1 MKHLK
6 EYILENVEIVNEEDL
21 LGLGDD
27 KKDDKK
33 DDKGADG
40 GTDKKDDS
48 SKDEPKDDSSKGEPK
63 DDSSKGEPKDDKQK
77 DEEPEGE
84 DPKDDKGSEPEID
97 PELKERAEIKFKIWK
112 DGGELSNWI
121 TDKDGYQKIEYV
133 YKDKE
138 KGITIDF
145 LLGRKDG
152 SWFIWAGKDGAVNY
166 DDQPYKDLKTPYFKD
181 AIMNSLDTIQELIKD
196 VKENPDNWAQYYIK

>member
-6 EYILENVEIVNEEDL
+6 EYILENIEVVNEEDL

-27 KKDDKK
+27 KKNDKK
-33 DDKGADG
+33 ADQKDNEGGDDLLGDD
-40 GTDKKDDS
+40 DKKDDS
-48 SKDEPKDDSSKGEPK
+48 SSKEEPKDDEKK
-63 DDSSKGEPKDDKQK
+63 K
-77 DEEPEGE
+77 DEEPEGD

-112 DGGELSNWI
+112 DGGELANWI

-138 KGITIDF
+138 KGIIIDF

-181 AIMNSLDTIQELIKD
+181 AIMNSLDEIQELIKD
-196 VKENPDNWAQYYIK
+196 VKENPDNWAQYYNK

>member
-6 EYILENVEIVNEEDL
+6 EYILENTEIIYEDDL
-21 LGLGDD
+21 LGLSGQGSGDSSEES
-27 KKDDKK
+27 KDDKSGDDSSSEEPK
-33 DDKGADG
+33 DDE
-40 GTDKKDDS
+40 KKDDS
-48 SKDEPKDDSSKGEPK
+48 SKEE
-63 DDSSKGEPKDDKQK
+63 ETK

-97 PELKERAEIKFKIWK
+97 PKMKERAEIKFKIWK
-112 DGGELSNWI
+112 DGGELADWI

-152 SWFIWAGKDGAVNY
+152 SWFVWAGKDGAVNY
-166 DDQPYKDLKTPYFKD
+166 DDQPYKDLKTPYFRD
-181 AIMNSLDTIQELIKD
+181 AIMNSLDKIQELIQD
-196 VKENPDNWAQYYIK
+196 VKDNPDNWAQYYVK

>member
-6 EYILENVEIVNEEDL
+6 EYILENVEILNEEDL

-27 KKDDKK
+27 KTDDKK
-33 DDKGADG
+33 DNQKADKGGNDDLG
-40 GTDKKDDS
+40 EGDKKDDS
-48 SKDEPKDDSSKGEPK
+48 SSKENSKGDEKKDETP
-63 DDSSKGEPKDDKQK
+63 
-77 DEEPEGE
+77 EEE

-112 DGGELSNWI
+112 DGGELANWI

-133 YKDKE
+133 YKNKE

-166 DDQPYKDLKTPYFKD
+166 DDQPYKDLKTPYFRD

-196 VKENPDNWAQYYIK
+196 VKENPDNWAQYYSYIR

>member
-6 EYILENVEIVNEEDL
+6 EYILENTENIYEEDL
-21 LGLGDD
+21 LGLSGQDSGDSSEES
-27 KKDDKK
+27 KDDKSGDDSSSEEPK
-33 DDKGADG
+33 DDE
-40 GTDKKDDS
+40 KKDDS
-48 SKDEPKDDSSKGEPK
+48 SKEEEK
-63 DDSSKGEPKDDKQK
+63 K

-97 PELKERAEIKFKIWK
+97 PKMKERAEIKFKIWK
-112 DGGELSNWI
+112 DGGELADWI

-152 SWFIWAGKDGAVNY
+152 SWFVWAGKDGAVNY
-166 DDQPYKDLKTPYFKD
+166 DDQPYKDLKTPYFRD
-181 AIMNSLDTIQELIKD
+181 AIMNSLDKIQELIQD
-196 VKENPDNWAQYYIK
+196 VKDNPDNWAQYYVK

>member
-6 EYILENVEIVNEEDL
+6 EYILENTETIYEEDL
-21 LGLGDD
+21 LGLSGQGSGDSSEES
-27 KKDDKK
+27 KDDKSGDDSSSEEPK
-33 DDKGADG
+33 DDE
-40 GTDKKDDS
+40 KKDDS
-48 SKDEPKDDSSKGEPK
+48 SKEE
-63 DDSSKGEPKDDKQK
+63 ETK

-112 DGGELSNWI
+112 DGGERADWI

-152 SWFIWAGKDGAVNY
+152 SWFVWAGKDGAVNY

-181 AIMNSLDTIQELIKD
+181 AIMNSLDEIQGLIKD
-196 VKENPDNWAQYYIK
+196 VKENPDNWAQYYVK

>member
-6 EYILENVEIVNEEDL
+6 EYILENVEILNEEDL

-27 KKDDKK
+27 KKNDKKDNQK
-33 DDKGADG
+33 DDKGGNDDLG
-40 GTDKKDDS
+40 EGDKKDDS
-48 SKDEPKDDSSKGEPK
+48 SSKEDSKGDEKK
-63 DDSSKGEPKDDKQK
+63 DKTP
-77 DEEPEGE
+77 EEE

-112 DGGELSNWI
+112 DGGELANWI

-133 YKDKE
+133 YKNKE

-166 DDQPYKDLKTPYFKD
+166 DDQPYKDLETPYFRD
-181 AIMNSLDTIQELIKD
+181 AIMNSLDKIQELIKD
-196 VKENPDNWAQYYIK
+196 VKEDPDNWAQYYD

>member
-6 EYILENVEIVNEEDL
+6 EYILENTEIIYEEDL
-21 LGLGDD
+21 LGLSGQGSGDSSEES
-27 KKDDKK
+27 KDDKSGDDSSSEEPK
-33 DDKGADG
+33 DDE
-40 GTDKKDDS
+40 KKDDS
-48 SKDEPKDDSSKGEPK
+48 SKEE
-63 DDSSKGEPKDDKQK
+63 ELK

-97 PELKERAEIKFKIWK
+97 PKMKERADIKFKIWK
-112 DGGELSNWI
+112 DGGELADWI

-133 YKDKE
+133 YNDKE

-152 SWFIWAGKDGAVNY
+152 SWFVWAGKDGAVNY
-166 DDQPYKDLKTPYFKD
+166 DDQPYKDLKTPYFRD
-181 AIMNSLDTIQELIKD
+181 AIMNSLDKIQELIQD
-196 VKENPDNWAQYYIK
+196 VKDNPDNWAQYYVK

>member
-6 EYILENVEIVNEEDL
+6 EYILENTENIYEEDL
-21 LGLGDD
+21 LGLSGQDSGDSSEES
-27 KKDDKK
+27 KDDKSA
-33 DDKGADG
+33 DDSSSEEPKNDE
-40 GTDKKDDS
+40 KKDDS
-48 SKDEPKDDSSKGEPK
+48 SKEDEK
-63 DDSSKGEPKDDKQK
+63 K

-97 PELKERAEIKFKIWK
+97 PKMKERAEIKFKIWK
-112 DGGELSNWI
+112 DGGELADWI

-152 SWFIWAGKDGAVNY
+152 SWFVWAGKDGAVNY
-166 DDQPYKDLKTPYFKD
+166 DDQPYKDLKTPYFRD
-181 AIMNSLDTIQELIKD
+181 AIMNSLDKIQELIQD
-196 VKENPDNWAQYYIK
+196 VKDNPDNWAQYYVK

>member
-6 EYILENVEIVNEEDL
+6 EYILENVDIVNEEDL

-27 KKDDKK
+27 NKDNKKDNQKDEKDGDDLLGSDDKK
-33 DDKGADG
+33 DDSPSEEK
-40 GTDKKDDS
+40 
-48 SKDEPKDDSSKGEPK
+48 PKDDEK
-63 DDSSKGEPKDDKQK
+63 K

-112 DGGELSNWI
+112 DGGELSDWI

-133 YKDKE
+133 YKNKE

-166 DDQPYKDLKTPYFKD
+166 DDQPYKDLETPYFRD
-181 AIMNSLDTIQELIKD
+181 AIMNSLDKIQELIKD
-196 VKENPDNWAQYYIK
+196 VKEDPDNWAQYYD

>member
-6 EYILENVEIVNEEDL
+6 EYILENTENIYEEDL
-21 LGLGDD
+21 LGLSGQDSGDSSEES
-27 KKDDKK
+27 KDDKSGDDSSSEEHK
-33 DDKGADG
+33 DDE
-40 GTDKKDDS
+40 KKDDS
-48 SKDEPKDDSSKGEPK
+48 SKEE
-63 DDSSKGEPKDDKQK
+63 ENK

-97 PELKERAEIKFKIWK
+97 PKMKERAEIKFKIWK
-112 DGGELSNWI
+112 DGGELADWI

-152 SWFIWAGKDGAVNY
+152 SWFVWAGKDGAVNY
-166 DDQPYKDLKTPYFKD
+166 DDQPYKDLKTPYFRD
-181 AIMNSLDTIQELIKD
+181 AIMNSLDKIQELIQD
-196 VKENPDNWAQYYIK
+196 VKDNPDNWAQYYVK

>member
-6 EYILENVEIVNEEDL
+6 EYILENTEVINEEDL

-27 KKDDKK
+27 SKDDKNDDKK
-33 DDKGADG
+33 DDSGSDDLLG
-40 GTDKKDDS
+40 GDDSGEEDKKDDS
-48 SKDEPKDDSSKGEPK
+48 SKEDEKKDK
-63 DDSSKGEPKDDKQK
+63 
-77 DEEPEGE
+77 EPEGE

-97 PELKERAEIKFKIWK
+97 PKMKERADIKFKIWK
-112 DGGELSNWI
+112 DGGELADWI

-152 SWFIWAGKDGAVNY
+152 SWFVWAGKDGAVNY
-166 DDQPYKDLKTPYFKD
+166 DDQPYKDLKTPYFRD
-181 AIMNSLDTIQELIKD
+181 AIMNSLDKIQELIQD
-196 VKENPDNWAQYYIK
+196 VKDNPDNWSQYYVK

>member
-6 EYILENVEIVNEEDL
+6 EYILENTENINEDDL
-21 LGLGDD
+21 LGLSGQSSGDSSEES
-27 KKDDKK
+27 KDDKSGDDSSSEEPK
-33 DDKGADG
+33 DDE
-40 GTDKKDDS
+40 KKDDS
-48 SKDEPKDDSSKGEPK
+48 SKEE
-63 DDSSKGEPKDDKQK
+63 ETK

-97 PELKERAEIKFKIWK
+97 PKMKERAEIKFKIWK
-112 DGGELSNWI
+112 DGGELADWI

-152 SWFIWAGKDGAVNY
+152 SWFVWAGKDGAVNY
-166 DDQPYKDLKTPYFKD
+166 DDQPYKDLKTPYFRD
-181 AIMNSLDTIQELIKD
+181 AIMNSLDKIQELIQD
-196 VKENPDNWAQYYIK
+196 VKDNPDNWAQYYVK

>member
-6 EYILENVEIVNEEDL
+6 EYILENVEILNEEDL

-27 KKDDKK
+27 KTDDKK
-33 DDKGADG
+33 DNQKADKGGNDDLG
-40 GTDKKDDS
+40 EGDKKDDS
-48 SKDEPKDDSSKGEPK
+48 SSKENSKGDEKKDETP
-63 DDSSKGEPKDDKQK
+63 
-77 DEEPEGE
+77 EEE

-112 DGGELSNWI
+112 DGGELANWI

-133 YKDKE
+133 YKNKE

-166 DDQPYKDLKTPYFKD
+166 DDQPYKDLKTPYFRD

-196 VKENPDNWAQYYIK
+196 VKENPDNWAQYYNK

>member
-1 MKHLK
+1 MKHLSDYIK
-6 EYILENVEIVNEEDL
+6 EELIKEADDL

-33 DDKGADG
+33 DDSG
-40 GTDKKDDS
+40 GDDLFGLGDEGEDKKKDDS
-48 SKDEPKDDSSKGEPK
+48 SEEPKEDEPKDNEN
-63 DDSSKGEPKDDKQK
+63 K

-97 PELKERAEIKFKIWK
+97 PKMKERAEIKFKIWK
-112 DGGELSNWI
+112 DGGELADWI

-152 SWFIWAGKDGAVNY
+152 SWFVWAGKDGAVNY
-166 DDQPYKDLKTPYFKD
+166 DDQPYKDLKTPYFRD
-181 AIMNSLDTIQELIKD
+181 AIMNSLDKIQELIQD
-196 VKENPDNWAQYYIK
+196 VKDNPDNWAQYYVK

>member
-6 EYILENVEIVNEEDL
+6 EYILENTEIIYEEDL

-27 KKDDKK
+27 STDDKKDDKK
-33 DDKGADG
+33 DDSAGDDLLSG
-40 GTDKKDDS
+40 DDSGEEDKKDDS
-48 SKDEPKDDSSKGEPK
+48 SKEEEK
-63 DDSSKGEPKDDKQK
+63 K

-97 PELKERAEIKFKIWK
+97 PKMKERAEIKFKIWK
-112 DGGELSNWI
+112 DGGELADWI

-152 SWFIWAGKDGAVNY
+152 SWFVWAGKDGAVNY
-166 DDQPYKDLKTPYFKD
+166 DDQPYKDLKTPYFRD
-181 AIMNSLDTIQELIKD
+181 AIMNSLDKIQELIQD
-196 VKENPDNWAQYYIK
+196 VKDNPDNWAQYYVK

>member
-6 EYILENVEIVNEEDL
+6 EYILENTEIIYEEDL
-21 LGLGDD
+21 LGLSGQDSGDSSEES
-27 KKDDKK
+27 KDDKSGDDSSSEEPK
-33 DDKGADG
+33 DDE
-40 GTDKKDDS
+40 KKDDS
-48 SKDEPKDDSSKGEPK
+48 SKEE
-63 DDSSKGEPKDDKQK
+63 ETK

-97 PELKERAEIKFKIWK
+97 PKMKERAEIKFKIWK
-112 DGGELSNWI
+112 DGGELADWI

-152 SWFIWAGKDGAVNY
+152 SWFVWAGKDGAVNY
-166 DDQPYKDLKTPYFKD
+166 DDQPYKDLKTPYFRD
-181 AIMNSLDTIQELIKD
+181 AIMNSLDKIQELIQD
-196 VKENPDNWAQYYIK
+196 VKDNPDNWAQYYVK

>member
-6 EYILENVEIVNEEDL
+6 EYILENIEIVNEEDL
-21 LGLGDD
+21 LGLSGQSDS
-27 KKDDKK
+27 KEESSKDDKK
-33 DDKGADG
+33 DDSKDDSAGDDLLG
-40 GTDKKDDS
+40 GEKDDS
-48 SKDEPKDDSSKGEPK
+48 SKEDEK
-63 DDSSKGEPKDDKQK
+63 K

-84 DPKDDKGSEPEID
+84 DPKDDKGSEPKID
-97 PELKERAEIKFKIWK
+97 PKMKERAEIKFKIWK
-112 DGGELSNWI
+112 DGGELADWI

-152 SWFIWAGKDGAVNY
+152 SWFVWAGKDGAVNY
-166 DDQPYKDLKTPYFKD
+166 DDQPYKDLKTPYFRD
-181 AIMNSLDTIQELIKD
+181 AIMNSLDKIQELIQD
-196 VKENPDNWAQYYIK
+196 VKDNPDNWAQYYVK

>member
-1 MKHLK
+1 MNSMKHLK
-6 EYILENVEIVNEEDL
+6 EYILESVEIINEDDL
-21 LGLGDD
+21 LGLSGQQGSGDD
-27 KKDDKK
+27 KKDDKGG
-33 DDKGADG
+33 DDLLGLGDEGEDK
-40 GTDKKDDS
+40 KKDDS
-48 SKDEPKDDSSKGEPK
+48 SSEEEPKDDEK
-63 DDSSKGEPKDDKQK
+63 K

-97 PELKERAEIKFKIWK
+97 PKLKERAEIKFKIWK
-112 DGGELSNWI
+112 DGGELADWI

-152 SWFIWAGKDGAVNY
+152 SWFVWAGKDGAVNY
-166 DDQPYKDLKTPYFKD
+166 DDQPYKDLKTPYFRD
-181 AIMNSLDTIQELIKD
+181 AIMNSLDKIQELIQD
-196 VKENPDNWAQYYIK
+196 VKDNPDNWAQYYVK

>member
-6 EYILENVEIVNEEDL
+6 EYILENVDIVNEEDL

-27 KKDDKK
+27 KKNDKK
-33 DDKGADG
+33 DDKGGDDLLG
-40 GTDKKDDS
+40 GDDKKDDS
-48 SKDEPKDDSSKGEPK
+48 PSEEKPKDDEK
-63 DDSSKGEPKDDKQK
+63 K
-77 DEEPEGE
+77 DEDPEGD

-166 DDQPYKDLKTPYFKD
+166 DDQPYKDLKTPYFRD
-181 AIMNSLDTIQELIKD
+181 AIMNSLDKIQELIKD
-196 VKENPDNWAQYYIK
+196 VKENPDNWAQYYNK

>member
-6 EYILENVEIVNEEDL
+6 EYILENVDIVNEEDL

-27 KKDDKK
+27 NKDNKKDNQKDEKDGDDLLGSDDKK
-33 DDKGADG
+33 DDSPSEEK
-40 GTDKKDDS
+40 
-48 SKDEPKDDSSKGEPK
+48 PKDDEK
-63 DDSSKGEPKDDKQK
+63 K

-112 DGGELSNWI
+112 DGGELSDWI

-138 KGITIDF
+138 KGISIDF

-166 DDQPYKDLKTPYFKD
+166 DDQPYKDLKTPYFRD
-181 AIMNSLDTIQELIKD
+181 AIMNSLDKIQELIKD
-196 VKENPDNWAQYYIK
+196 VKENPDNWAQYYNK

>member
-6 EYILENVEIVNEEDL
+6 EYILENTENIYEEDL
-21 LGLGDD
+21 LGLSGQDSGDSSEES
-27 KKDDKK
+27 KDDKSGDDSSSEEPK
-33 DDKGADG
+33 DDE
-40 GTDKKDDS
+40 KKDDS
-48 SKDEPKDDSSKGEPK
+48 SKEE
-63 DDSSKGEPKDDKQK
+63 ETK

-97 PELKERAEIKFKIWK
+97 PKMKERAEIKFKIWK
-112 DGGELSNWI
+112 DGGELADWI

-152 SWFIWAGKDGAVNY
+152 SWFVWAGKDGAVNY
-166 DDQPYKDLKTPYFKD
+166 DDQPYKDLKTPYFRD
-181 AIMNSLDTIQELIKD
+181 AIMNSLDKIQELIQD
-196 VKENPDNWAQYYIK
+196 VKDNPDNWAQYYVK

>member
-6 EYILENVEIVNEEDL
+6 EYILENTETIYEEDL
-21 LGLGDD
+21 LGLSGQGSGDSSEES
-27 KKDDKK
+27 KDDKSGDDSSSEEPK
-33 DDKGADG
+33 DDE
-40 GTDKKDDS
+40 KKDDS
-48 SKDEPKDDSSKGEPK
+48 SKEEEK
-63 DDSSKGEPKDDKQK
+63 K

-97 PELKERAEIKFKIWK
+97 PKMKERAEIKFKIWK
-112 DGGELSNWI
+112 DGGELADWI

-152 SWFIWAGKDGAVNY
+152 SWFVWAGKDGAVNY
-166 DDQPYKDLKTPYFKD
+166 DDQPYKDLKTPYFRD
-181 AIMNSLDTIQELIKD
+181 AIMNSLDKIQELIQD
-196 VKENPDNWAQYYIK
+196 VKDNPDNWAQYYVK

>member
-6 EYILENVEIVNEEDL
+6 EYILENTENIYEEDL
-21 LGLGDD
+21 LGLSGQGSGDSSEES
-27 KKDDKK
+27 KDDKSGDDSSSEEPK
-33 DDKGADG
+33 DDE
-40 GTDKKDDS
+40 KKDDS
-48 SKDEPKDDSSKGEPK
+48 SKEEEK
-63 DDSSKGEPKDDKQK
+63 K

-97 PELKERAEIKFKIWK
+97 PKMKERAEIKFKIWK
-112 DGGELSNWI
+112 DGGELADWI

-152 SWFIWAGKDGAVNY
+152 SWFVWAGKDGAVNY
-166 DDQPYKDLKTPYFKD
+166 DDQPYKDLKTPYFRD
-181 AIMNSLDTIQELIKD
+181 AIMNSLDKIQELIQD
-196 VKENPDNWAQYYIK
+196 VKDNPDNWAQYYVK

>member
-6 EYILENVEIVNEEDL
+6 EYILENTETIYEEDL
-21 LGLGDD
+21 LGLSGQGSGDSSEESKADKSGDD
-27 KKDDKK
+27 SSSEEPKDDE
-33 DDKGADG
+33 
-40 GTDKKDDS
+40 KKDDS
-48 SKDEPKDDSSKGEPK
+48 SKEEEK
-63 DDSSKGEPKDDKQK
+63 K

-97 PELKERAEIKFKIWK
+97 PKMKERAEIKFKIWK
-112 DGGELSNWI
+112 DGGELADWI

-152 SWFIWAGKDGAVNY
+152 SWFVWAGKDGAVNY
-166 DDQPYKDLKTPYFKD
+166 DDQPYKDLKTPYFRD
-181 AIMNSLDTIQELIKD
+181 AIMNSLDKIQELIQD
-196 VKENPDNWAQYYIK
+196 VKDNPDNWAQYYVK

>member
-6 EYILENVEIVNEEDL
+6 EYILESVEIVNEEDL

-33 DDKGADG
+33 DDKGGDDLLG
-40 GTDKKDDS
+40 GDESDDKKDDKGS
-48 SKDEPKDDSSKGEPK
+48 EEKPKNDEK
-63 DDSSKGEPKDDKQK
+63 K
-77 DEEPEGE
+77 DEESEGE

-112 DGGELSNWI
+112 DGGELADWI

-152 SWFIWAGKDGAVNY
+152 SWFVWAGKDGAVNY

-181 AIMNSLDTIQELIKD
+181 AILNSLDEIQELIKD
-196 VKENPDNWAQYYIK
+196 VKENPDNWAQYYVK

>member
-1 MKHLK
+1 MNSMKHLK

-27 KKDDKK
+27 NKDDKK
-33 DDKGADG
+33 ADNKDDKEGDKG
-40 GTDKKDDS
+40 DDKKDDS
-48 SKDEPKDDSSKGEPK
+48 SSEEKPKDDENK
-63 DDSSKGEPKDDKQK
+63 DK
-77 DEEPEGE
+77 EPEGE

-112 DGGELSNWI
+112 DGGELSDWI

-166 DDQPYKDLKTPYFKD
+166 DDQPYKDLETPYFRD
-181 AIMNSLDTIQELIKD
+181 AIMNSLDKIQELIKD
-196 VKENPDNWAQYYIK
+196 VKENPDNWAQYYNK

>member
-6 EYILENVEIVNEEDL
+6 EYILENTEVINEEDL

-27 KKDDKK
+27 SKDDKKDDKK
-33 DDKGADG
+33 DDSAGDDLLG
-40 GTDKKDDS
+40 GDDSGEEDKKDDS
-48 SKDEPKDDSSKGEPK
+48 SKDVEK
-63 DDSSKGEPKDDKQK
+63 K

-97 PELKERAEIKFKIWK
+97 PKMKERADIKFKIWK
-112 DGGELSNWI
+112 DGGELADWI

-152 SWFIWAGKDGAVNY
+152 SWFVWAGKDGAVNY
-166 DDQPYKDLKTPYFKD
+166 DDQPYKDLKTPYFRD
-181 AIMNSLDTIQELIKD
+181 AIMNSLDKIQELIQD
-196 VKENPDNWAQYYIK
+196 VKDNPDNWAQYYVK

>member
-6 EYILENVEIVNEEDL
+6 EYILENTEIIYEEDL
-21 LGLGDD
+21 LGLSGQGSGDSSEES
-27 KKDDKK
+27 KDDKSGDDSSSEEPK
-33 DDKGADG
+33 DDK
-40 GTDKKDDS
+40 KKDDS
-48 SKDEPKDDSSKGEPK
+48 SKEE
-63 DDSSKGEPKDDKQK
+63 ETK

-97 PELKERAEIKFKIWK
+97 PKIKERAEIKFKIWK
-112 DGGELSNWI
+112 DGGELADWI

-152 SWFIWAGKDGAVNY
+152 SWFVWAGKDGAVNY
-166 DDQPYKDLKTPYFKD
+166 DDQPYKDLKTPYFRD
-181 AIMNSLDTIQELIKD
+181 AIMNSLDKIQELIQD
-196 VKENPDNWAQYYIK
+196 VKDNPDNWAQYYVK

>member
-6 EYILENVEIVNEEDL
+6 EYILENVEILNEEDL

-33 DDKGADG
+33 ENQKDDKAGNDDLG
-40 GTDKKDDS
+40 EDDKKDDS
-48 SKDEPKDDSSKGEPK
+48 SSKEDSKGDEKKDETP
-63 DDSSKGEPKDDKQK
+63 
-77 DEEPEGE
+77 EEE

-112 DGGELSNWI
+112 DGGELANWI

-133 YKDKE
+133 YKNKE

-152 SWFIWAGKDGAVNY
+152 SWFVWAGKDGVVNY
-166 DDQPYKDLKTPYFKD
+166 DDQPYKDLKTPYFRD

-196 VKENPDNWAQYYIK
+196 VKENPDNWAQYYNK

>member
-1 MKHLK
+1 MNSMKHLK
-6 EYILENVEIVNEEDL
+6 EYILENVEILNEEDL

-33 DDKGADG
+33 DDKGGDDLLG
-40 GTDKKDDS
+40 SGEDDKKDDS
-48 SKDEPKDDSSKGEPK
+48 SSKEDS
-63 DDSSKGEPKDDKQK
+63 KDDKKK

-112 DGGELSNWI
+112 DGGELANWI

-138 KGITIDF
+138 KGIVIDF

-181 AIMNSLDTIQELIKD
+181 AIMNSLDEIQGLIKD
-196 VKENPDNWAQYYIK
+196 VKENPDNWAQYYNK